1 MEDKDEMPSSPHDLA
16 PGPDASGSA
25 PPPTPTPTASPVVV
39 VGELLVDIVHTPDGQ
54 TAEHVGGSPA
64 NVALGLAR
72 LGHDT
77 WFATLVGTDERGI
90 RCREHVEDGGVR
102 LLPGSTSP
110 SHPTS
115 TAAATID
122 ANGAATYVF
131 DLHWNLPR
139 VQLPA
144 GTTHLHVGSIG
155 TTLRPGDAEVTDA
168 VRRAR
173 AAGTVSYDPNMRPTI
188 MGSPDAVRP
197 RVEELVALSD
207 VVKCSEDDIEWL
219 YPGDDPSRV
228 MARWAELGAAL
239 TVVTLGPRGV
249 VWRAGSGEEDSE
261 PARDTAVV
269 DTVGAGDSFMAGLV
283 SGLLDEG
290 LLGSTDARERL
301 HSAGSADVRPA
312 IDRALATSGVTVGR
326 AGAYAPTREEIR

>member
-1 MEDKDEMPSSPHDLA
+1 M
-16 PGPDASGSA
+16 SA
-25 PPPTPTPTASPVVV
+25 GTAPVVV
-39 VGELLVDIVHTPDGQ
+39 IGELLVDIVHTPDGQ

-77 WFATLVGTDERGI
+77 WFATLVGTDARGTRCTER
-90 RCREHVEDGGVR
+90 VESGGVQ
-102 LLPGSTSP
+102 LLPGSTNP
-110 SHPTS
+110 EHPTS

-122 ANGAATYVF
+122 ESGAASYVF
-131 DLHWNLPR
+131 DLHWNLPP

-144 GTTHLHVGSIG
+144 GTTHLHIGSIG
-155 TTLRPGDAEVTDA
+155 TTMTPGDQQVTDA

-173 AAGTVSYDPNMRPTI
+173 VFGTVSYDPNMRPTI
-188 MGSPDAVRP
+188 MGSADAVRP

-219 YPGDDPSRV
+219 YPGQPPSQV
-228 MARWAELGAAL
+228 MTHWAELGAAL

-249 VWRAGSGEEDSE
+249 RWRAASGEEDRE
-261 PARDTAVV
+261 PAQDVKVV

-283 SGLLDEG
+283 SGLLDDG
-290 LLGSTDARERL
+290 LLGSLAARDGLRA
-301 HSAGSADVRPA
+301 AGLAQVRPA
-312 IDRALATSGVTVGR
+312 IDRALATSGLTVRR
-326 AGAYAPTREEIR
+326 AGAYAPSREEI